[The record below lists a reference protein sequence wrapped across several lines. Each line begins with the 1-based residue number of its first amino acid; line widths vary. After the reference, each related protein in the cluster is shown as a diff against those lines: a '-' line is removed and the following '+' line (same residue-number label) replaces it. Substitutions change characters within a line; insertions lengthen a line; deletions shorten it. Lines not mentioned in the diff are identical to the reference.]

1 MNGQELIVRAPAVR
15 SYASIAIH
23 NVDEESTFD
32 PQTRVNPAQLIFL
45 TLKPTRLARSMK
57 W

>member
-1 MNGQELIVRAPAVR
+1 MKGQELMARAPAAG

-32 PQTRVNPAQLIFL
+32 PQTRVDPAQLIFL
-45 TLKPTRLARSMK
+45 TLKPTRLARSVK